1 MQFLFRFRV
10 SSSAFP
16 LPRFLFRVSSSAFP
30 FPLFYR
36 FSVSISGTY
45 QKDRQ

>member
-1 MQFLFRFRV
+1 MQFLFLFRV

-16 LPRFLFRVSSSAFP
+16 LPRS
-30 FPLFYR
+30 YR
-36 FSVSISGTY
+36 FSVSVSGTY